1 MQRLLITGGSSGL
14 GLHLVR
20 YFCNDGYHVFSVSR
34 RDPGLKLQSN
44 FTHLPFDLSQVD
56 QIENCARFAAK
67 LSLDGVLHALGGGLG
82 MKSAS
87 LTVSELDTL
96 LRVNFSAGYFINQAV
111 IEAHD
116 KKKSLSIVH
125 FDSVATSEVTA
136 SLGYTLA
143 KSMLR
148 PYVKHL
154 ARSLVRDNVYISN
167 IQLGGIIGLDGA
179 MDRLKARDPKVFQ
192 DFIDKRRPSGRLTP
206 VDELTV
212 FVKLLISDVG
222 KIHTGNTLTLDESE
236 LSAI

>member
-1 MQRLLITGGSSGL
+1 MKKLLITGGSSGL

-20 YFCNDGYHVFSVSR
+20 YFSENGYQVFSVSR
-34 RDPGLKLQSN
+34 RDPKVELQSY
-44 FTHLPFDLSQVD
+44 FTHLPYDLSQVD
-56 QIENCARFAAK
+56 QIEQCASFAAK

-82 MKSAS
+82 MKSAA

-116 KKKSLSIVH
+116 KKKNLNIVH

-154 ARSLVRDNVYISN
+154 ARSLVRNNTYISN
-167 IQLGGIIGLDGA
+167 IQLGGIIGLGGA
-179 MDRLKARDPKVFQ
+179 MDRLKAKDPKVFQ

-206 VDELTV
+206 VEELIT
-212 FVKLLISDVG
+212 FVQLLLSDVG